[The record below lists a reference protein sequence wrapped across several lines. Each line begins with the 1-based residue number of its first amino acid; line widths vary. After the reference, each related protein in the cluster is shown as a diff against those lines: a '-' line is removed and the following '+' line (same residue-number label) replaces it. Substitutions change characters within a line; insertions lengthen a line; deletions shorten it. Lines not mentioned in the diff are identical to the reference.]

1 MAGTGSQSPHA
12 SSVAMAYGTGVSH
25 VMANITSK
33 PMSSPSI
40 GSSHGS
46 TIHNTTSG
54 ITSKSTASTSGAKSG
69 TSVVAQISHSNT
81 STQIGNAGTHAP
93 LHSNTST
100 QFGISGTHTPATLP
114 PFVPFHKAAV
124 PQILPNAMDSMA
136 LPPAISPVNSIAS
149 SSIAAIANATIPS
162 AKNGS
167 QSTQEI
173 VTTEM

>member
-81 STQIGNAGTHAP
+81 STQIGNAGTH
-93 LHSNTST
+93 
-100 QFGISGTHTPATLP
+100 TPATLP